1 MDIVNLLYFFRTYLR
16 GIHHTRIRQG
26 QMNHKKNR
34 KVKLQSFTFFFFP
47 VLSLLMR
54 SSAVTT

>member
-26 QMNHKKNR
+26 QKNINKKTER
-34 KVKLQSFTFFFFP
+34 
-47 VLSLLMR
+47 
-54 SSAVTT
+54 